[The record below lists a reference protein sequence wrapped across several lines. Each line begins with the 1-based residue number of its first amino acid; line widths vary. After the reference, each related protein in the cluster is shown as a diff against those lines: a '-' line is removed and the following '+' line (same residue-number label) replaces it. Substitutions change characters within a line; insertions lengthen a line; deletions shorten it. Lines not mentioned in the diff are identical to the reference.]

1 MSSTSDSLTTSSSWV
16 SRVLAIGLDCSSL
29 LLLSRLD
36 CILSGLFPVG
46 LNGFFKSNG
55 EGGTRNMALPV
66 TKGRV
71 ENKTFGGSTFHDR
84 LVRIKI
90 STNQRVSSSSG
101 ERGRLSLKEV
111 KVKPKKEQ
119 NEQTNKRLELW
130 NRSF

>member
-1 MSSTSDSLTTSSSWV
+1 
-16 SRVLAIGLDCSSL
+16 
-29 LLLSRLD
+29 
-36 CILSGLFPVG
+36 
-46 LNGFFKSNG
+46 
-55 EGGTRNMALPV
+55 MALPV